1 MCGPLGFFPMQYM
14 AFILG
19 SLWKPKALNDLP
31 CPPTRT
37 AVNHLRSDPGTA
49 EFGQCVKKQLY
60 ILSARAPDLLP
71 LLSFLA
77 LSLSHS

>member
-1 MCGPLGFFPMQYM
+1 MWEPLGFFSMQYM
-14 AFILG
+14 AFRLG
-19 SLWKPKALNDLP
+19 SLWKPKALNDLQ

-60 ILSARAPDLLP
+60 ILSAWAPDPLPPLAFLTLTLLI
-71 LLSFLA
+71 
-77 LSLSHS
+77 